1 MRLVDVK
8 SKTEWANIVAK
19 WASSPDITL
28 PFMTYCA
35 KTTGLPKRYVMNLM
49 AVLNNGDLSIKMLS
63 AQKREGINYDDVYTE
78 TMEALNRGRH
88 DGDIELRSALEQF
101 LAKNGL
107 DPSAT
112 VTIAQDGKTVEINPL
127 HANPLRAP
135 CADFGEW
142 KKDKKGYTFTPAASF
157 DYDSM
162 ALAFS
167 TASLFKIGS
176 DVGHYALPDTAGEG
190 GVGYVNTF
198 KDRLMEWVD
207 VHGLDLQEVQRS
219 EAGFMA
225 YLTGMFASLASGRI
239 CRFTSAFDWELEE
252 VQVISPFETENIVRG
267 FVRLFKSLL
276 KPSVEEG
283 GENSSD

>member
-8 SKTEWANIVAK
+8 TKTEWANIVAK

-28 PFMTYCA
+28 PFMPYCA
-35 KTTGLPKRYVMNLM
+35 KTTGLSKRYVMNLM
-49 AVLNNGDLSIKMLS
+49 ATLNNGDLPVKTLT
-63 AQKREGINYDDVYTE
+63 AQKREGANYDDVYAE
-78 TMEALNRGRH
+78 TMEALNRRRPAS
-88 DGDIELRSALEQF
+88 DIELRSALDQF
-101 LAKNGL
+101 LSKNGF
-107 DPSAT
+107 DSSMP
-112 VTIAQDGKTVEINPL
+112 VTIAQDGKTVDINPL
-127 HANPLRAP
+127 HMNPLRVP

-142 KKDKKGYTFTPAASF
+142 KKDKKGYTFTPSASF

-176 DVGHYALPDTAGEG
+176 DVGHYSLPDTAGEG

-198 KDRLMEWVD
+198 TDRLMEWVD
-207 VHGLDLQEVQRS
+207 VHGVDLHEVQQN

-225 YLTGMFASLASGRI
+225 YLTGMFASLTSGRI
-239 CRFTSAFDWELEE
+239 CRITGAFDWELDDGE
-252 VQVISPFETENIVRG
+252 VIAPFENEKIVRG

-283 GENSSD
+283 GEIQ